1 MTLRRTL
8 AVVTLVYV
16 VEGFPMGV
24 FTDVVPVWLR
34 REGVDL
40 AAIGW
45 LSLLG
50 LAWSAKVLWSP
61 LVDRWGD
68 RRAWISSA
76 LFVMTGALFA
86 LAGLDPQGAPR
97 LLLPLLLLYCLASA
111 TQDVAIDAYTIGLTE
126 RGREGPVN
134 ATRVT
139 AYRIGVVAAG
149 GGLLLLPRWLGWPG
163 TWAVAAMLSA
173 ALATAVLRAPS
184 VEVPDAARRETWAPL
199 LRWLRIPGA
208 LGVLSFVLFYR
219 AGDLAM
225 APMVKPFWVD
235 RGFSN
240 EEIGLVTTTL
250 GSLATVVGAG
260 VGGAFVARFGI
271 AWGLLWLGIASF
283 GSNLCYAAAAAFP
296 ASGRVGMYG
305 ASLAESFCA
314 GLAVTA
320 FLSFCMRI
328 TEKRHAAVQYAVLSA
343 LFVLPGRLVGGVSG
357 EGVKTAGYAAWFA
370 ATAGLGVPAI
380 AFWPFARQRLAWLET
395 QGPDAGEP
403 RPPAG
408 PGGRAPAS

>member
-8 AVVTLVYV
+8 AVVALVYV
-16 VEGFPMGV
+16 IEGFPMGV
-24 FTDVVPVWLR
+24 FADVVPVWLR

-68 RRAWISSA
+68 RRAWIS
-76 LFVMTGALFA
+76 GALFLMTGVLLA
-86 LAGLDPQGAPR
+86 LAGLVPSEA
-97 LLLPLLLLYCLASA
+97 PLLLAILLGAYCLASA

-126 RGREGPVN
+126 RGDEGPVN

-139 AYRIGVVAAG
+139 AYRIGIIAAG

-163 TWAVAAMLSA
+163 TWMAAA
-173 ALATAVLRAPS
+173 ALSGALAVSLLRAPR
-184 VEVPDAARRETWAPL
+184 VAVPEEARRETWAPL

-208 LGVLSFVLFYR
+208 LGVLAFVLFYR

-225 APMVKPFWVD
+225 GPMVKPLWVD
-235 RGFSN
+235 RGFSD

-250 GSLATVVGAG
+250 GSLATIVGAAL
-260 VGGAFVARFGI
+260 GGAFVARFGI
-271 AWGLLWLGIASF
+271 ASGLLWMGIAAF
-283 GSNLCYAAAAAFP
+283 GSNLGYAAAAAFP
-296 ASGRVGMYG
+296 SLGRAGMYG
-305 ASLAESFCA
+305 ASLVESLCA

-328 TEKRHAAVQYAVLSA
+328 TEKEHAAVQYAVLSA
-343 LFVLPGRLVGGVSG
+343 LFVLPGRLVGGWSG
-357 EGVKTAGYAAWFA
+357 QGVEAAGYAAWFA
-370 ATAGLGVPAI
+370 ATAGLGVPAL
-380 AFWPFARQRLAWLET
+380 ALWPFARRRLAHLE
-395 QGPDAGEP
+395 AGE
-403 RPPAG
+403 
-408 PGGRAPAS
+408 

>member
-1 MTLRRTL
+1 VGVTLRRTL
-8 AVVTLVYV
+8 AVVALVYV

-24 FTDVVPVWLR
+24 FADVVPVWLR
-34 REGVDL
+34 REQVDL

-68 RRAWISSA
+68 RRAWIAGA
-76 LFVMTGALFA
+76 LFVMTGALLSLSGLVPGEALGLLFA
-86 LAGLDPQGAPR
+86 L
-97 LLLPLLLLYCLASA
+97 LLVYCLASA

-126 RGREGPVN
+126 RGQEGPVN

-149 GGLLLLPRWLGWPG
+149 GGLLLLPRWVGWSG
-163 TWAVAAMLSA
+163 TWGVAAALSG
-173 ALATAVLRAPS
+173 ALALAVMRAPR
-184 VEVPDAARRETWAPL
+184 VAVPDAARRETVAPL

-208 LGVLSFVLFYR
+208 TGVLLFVLFYR

-225 APMVKPFWVD
+225 GPMVKPFWVD
-235 RGFSN
+235 RGVSD

-250 GSLATVVGAG
+250 GSLATIVGAG
-260 VGGAFVARFGI
+260 AGGAFVARFGI
-271 AWGLLWLGIASF
+271 AAGLLWLGIAAF
-283 GSNLCYAAAAAFP
+283 GSNLGYAAAAAFP
-296 ASGRVGMYG
+296 ETGRLGLYS

-328 TEKRHAAVQYAVLSA
+328 TEKEHAAVQYAVLSA

-357 EGVKTAGYAAWFA
+357 QGVEAAGYAAWFA
-370 ATAGLGVPAI
+370 GTAALGVPAL
-380 AFWPFARQRLAWLET
+380 ALWPFARRRIAWLE
-395 QGPDAGEP
+395 A
-403 RPPAG
+403 R
-408 PGGRAPAS
+408 GGD